1 MTLTFRTE
9 GPWGPGKGGNLTPGE
24 VDDNFWSLKTALDNI
39 GDELVPAEIDNI
51 TLTGNELRIFLEDG
65 REFGPF
71 LIPRAS
77 FRWRE
82 TFEPGRQYFGN
93 DVFEVPGQGIF
104 LVLKNH
110 TSESPFDPGRTIDSA
125 AVYQRLFASQ
135 SVDVVA
141 VAETTFTPQIGDESN
156 YFRCTNEAG
165 CAVTIPDSSEQAFAQ
180 GTELHFRQAGAAS
193 VLIEG
198 DTGVTINGIDGFLN
212 QTAGRGAVVTV
223 KKVQADAWDVFG
235 YVLEESE

>member
-9 GPWGPGKGGNLTPGE
+9 GPWGAGKGGNLTPAE
-24 VDDNFWSLKTALDNI
+24 VDGNFWSLKTTLDNI

-82 TFEPGRQYFGN
+82 TFEPDRQYFGN

-104 LVLKNH
+104 LVLQNH
-110 TSESPFDPGRTIDSA
+110 TSEAPFDRGRIIDSA
-125 AVYQRLFASQ
+125 AVYQLLFAAQ
-135 SVDVVA
+135 SVDVVTLSGTA
-141 VAETTFTPQIGDESN
+141 FTPEIGDESN
-156 YFRCTNEAG
+156 YFRCTNEEG
-165 CAVTIPDSSEQAFAQ
+165 CSVTIPDNSDAAFAQ
-180 GTELHFRQAGAAS
+180 GTELHFRQGGEGS
-193 VLIEG
+193 VVIEG
-198 DTGVTINGIDGFLN
+198 ATGVTINGIDGFLD

-223 KKVQADAWDVFG
+223 KKIQADQWDLFG
-235 YVLEESE
+235 FVAEAPE